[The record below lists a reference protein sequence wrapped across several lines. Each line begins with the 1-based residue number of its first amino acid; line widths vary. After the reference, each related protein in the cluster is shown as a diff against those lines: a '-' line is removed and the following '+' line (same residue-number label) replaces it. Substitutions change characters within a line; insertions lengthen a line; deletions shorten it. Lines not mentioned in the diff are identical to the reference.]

1 MELHAPPRWQCI
13 DFLSDLHLQASET
26 ATLAAWQRY
35 LQNTVA
41 DAVFLLGDI
50 FEVWVGDDTLT
61 QTDSFEAHCADALR
75 TAAQRLDLH
84 ILHGNRDFLMG
95 PALAAAA
102 HMTLLD
108 DPTVLV
114 FAGQRWVLTH
124 GDALCLD
131 DSDYQQ
137 FRAKVR
143 SPDWQ
148 SSFLAK
154 PLAERNAIAHDLRAQ
169 SEARKRSV
177 QVYADVDT
185 QAALALLRTHNA
197 HHMVH
202 GHTHRP
208 ATHRLDDSYERLVL
222 SDWDLGAKP
231 PRADILRLRRPTPGT
246 HNAFTLERIP
256 PTMAGRSGGI

>member
-1 MELHAPPRWQCI
+1 MELHAPSRWQCI
-13 DFLSDLHLQASET
+13 DFLSDLHLQASEA
-26 ATLAAWQRY
+26 ATVTAWQHY
-35 LQNTVA
+35 LRDTVA

-61 QTDSFEAHCADALR
+61 QPGSFEARCADTLR
-75 TAAQRLDLH
+75 LAAQRLDLH

-114 FAGQRWVLTH
+114 FAGERWVLTH

-148 SSFLAK
+148 RDFLAK
-154 PLAERNAIAHDLRAQ
+154 PLAERNGIAHDLRAQ
-169 SEARKRSV
+169 SEARKRSA
-177 QVYADVDT
+177 QVYADVDAG
-185 QAALALLRTHNA
+185 AALDLLQA
-197 HHMVH
+197 HDARHMVH

-208 ATHRLDDSYERLVL
+208 ATHRLDDAHERLVL
-222 SDWDLGAKP
+222 SDWDLGATLA
-231 PRADILRLRRPTPGT
+231 RADLLRLRRPPPGAHT
-246 HNAFTLERIP
+246 AFTLERIP
-256 PTMAGRSGGI
+256 PAMAGRSGGV

>member
-1 MELHAPPRWQCI
+1 MELHAPPRWQCV

-26 ATLAAWQRY
+26 HTLAAWQHY
-35 LQNTVA
+35 LQSTVA

-61 QTDSFEAHCADALR
+61 QPGSFEAQCADTLR
-75 TAAQRLDLH
+75 AAAQRLDLH

-95 PALAAAA
+95 PALATAA

-114 FAGQRWVLTH
+114 FADERWVLTH

-131 DSDYQQ
+131 DTDYLQ

-143 SPDWQ
+143 GPDWQ
-148 SSFLAK
+148 RDFLAK

-177 QVYADVDT
+177 RVYADVDT
-185 QAALALLRTHNA
+185 GAALDLLHTHGA
-197 HHMVH
+197 HHLVH

-208 ATHRLDDSYERLVL
+208 ATHRLDDTHERLVL
-222 SDWDLGAKP
+222 SDWDLGATL
-231 PRADILRLRRPTPGT
+231 PRADVLRLRRPAPGAHT
-246 HNAFTLERIP
+246 AFTLERIP
-256 PTMAGRSGGI
+256 PAMAGRSGGA